1 MSKSEDLTRL
11 ANYGISIKLMVFFS
25 EKKGLIKK
33 SNTDV
38 LKLLL
43 NLEWSLYTS
52 TNLKA

>member
-11 ANYGISIKLMVFFS
+11 ANYGISIKLMVLFL

-43 NLEWSLYTS
+43 NLEGSLYTS